1 MELKKQLRMTL
12 DFKVSVNE
20 ITDESLREYYRPF
33 TNYADIVGDAEF
45 WANIGRQVRL
55 QKVLLEDEEALRRF
69 LAYVV
74 VDEVDS
80 TFDSRLREVFGV
92 NGEWIEEEI
101 LEPVFSRL
109 DEDDAKYFREV
120 SEAGALWENVEV
132 LSKSFA
138 VKWTAASLDEMQ
150 TVMVGSFDELTT

>member
-12 DFKVSVNE
+12 DFRVSISE
-20 ITDESLREYYRPF
+20 ITDESLREYYRSF
-33 TNYADIVGDAEF
+33 INYADIVGDAEF
-45 WANIGRQVRL
+45 WANISRQARL
-55 QKVLLEDEEALRRF
+55 QKVLLEDKEALRRF
-69 LAYVV
+69 LTYVV

-80 TFDSRLREVFGV
+80 SFDSRLGEVFGV

-101 LEPVFSRL
+101 LEPIFSRL
-109 DEDDAKYFREV
+109 DGDDARYFREV

-138 VKWTAASLDEMQ
+138 VKWAGASLDEMQ

>member
-1 MELKKQLRMTL
+1 MELQKRLRITL
-12 DFKVSVNE
+12 DFKVSVSE

-33 TNYADIVGDAEF
+33 INYEDLVGDAEF
-45 WANIGRQVRL
+45 WANISRQARL
-55 QKVLLEDEEALRRF
+55 QKVLLEDKEALRRF
-69 LAYVV
+69 LTYIVI
-74 VDEVDS
+74 DEVDS
-80 TFDSRLREVFGV
+80 SFDSRLGEVFGV

-109 DEDDAKYFREV
+109 DEDDARYFREV

-150 TVMVGSFDELTT
+150 TVMVGSFDGLTT